1 MNVQF
6 LFRTSYFTKQLQ
18 TTDYKGLLFAYNVNM
33 IIVFVGLHALRQ
45 LSQCNRR
52 NTATVLRAV
61 VKSHNGLKGT
71 KVFASGCSGRN
82 LKNFLKFPGKTPCW
96 GPFILKL
103 QAVIACYKRLLG
115 QLYQKR
121 CGYTETLTQ
130 VL

>member
-6 LFRTSYFTKQLQ
+6 LFRTSCFTKQLQ

-33 IIVFVGLHALRQ
+33 IIVFVGLHALGQ

-82 LKNFLKFPGKTPCW
+82 LKNFLKFPRKTPCW

-103 QAVIACYKRLLG
+103 QAVIACYKRLIS

-121 CGYTETLTQ
+121 YAYTETLTQ